1 MLARLTSYCR
11 INTVETFGVAPIRPW
26 AVPALPVGN
35 YLRRM
40 YLRFAEV
47 ELRCVVEAIAWYVQ
61 VLKSPDAPCL

>member
-1 MLARLTSYCR
+1 MGS
-11 INTVETFGVAPIRPW
+11 PRPAGW
-26 AVPALPVGN
+26 EP
-35 YLRRM
+35 LRRM